1 MIIGTITEI
10 KKHEYRVGLTPDSA
24 KSYISHGHSVIV
36 QKGAGTG
43 SSFSDAEYTAAGCL
57 LVDTAAEVF
66 SIAEMIVKVKE
77 PLEAEYPLIRAGQII
92 YTYLHLAAGR
102 ELTSAMLKS
111 GCIGIAFETIR
122 DRSGGL
128 PCLKPMSQIAGR
140 LSVQE
145 GAKHLEKPF
154 GGRGILLGGIPGV
167 ARGYV
172 VILGAG
178 EVGTNAVKVAIG
190 MGAQVTVLD
199 INMDRLEYL
208 DDLYGE
214 RLTTLYSTPETI
226 RAELLKA
233 DLVIGAV
240 LIPGASAPKLIK
252 SEYLKTMKKGAVIVD
267 VAIDQGGCSE
277 ASRVTYHDDPV
288 FVVDGVVNYCVG
300 NMPGATPITSTL
312 GLSNATLPYG
322 LRLADMGAEAALK
335 TDQGLLAG
343 LNIYKGKLTCKA
355 VADVHGIPYTEA
367 VSLF

>member
-1 MIIGTITEI
+1 MKIGTVTEI

-24 KSYISHGHSVIV
+24 RSYIARGHQVFV
-36 QKGAGTG
+36 QKGAGEG
-43 SSFSDAEYTAAGCL
+43 SSFADGEYAEAGCALVDAAAG
-57 LVDTAAEVF
+57 VF
-66 SIAEMIVKVKE
+66 AVADMIVKVKE
-77 PLEAEYPLIRAGQII
+77 PLEAEYALIREGQII

-102 ELTSAMLKS
+102 NLTEAMLKS

-122 DRSGGL
+122 DRAGGL

-154 GGRGILLGGIPGV
+154 GGRGVLLGGIPGV

-172 VILGAG
+172 VVLGAG
-178 EVGTNAVKVAIG
+178 EVGANAVKIAVG

-199 INMDRLEYL
+199 INTDRLEYL

-214 RLTTLYSTPETI
+214 SLTTLYSTPASI
-226 RAELLKA
+226 RSELAKA

-252 SEYLKTMKKGAVIVD
+252 REYLKTMKAGSVIVD
-267 VAIDQGGCSE
+267 VAIDQGGCGE

-288 FVVDGVVNYCVG
+288 FTVDGVVNYCVG
-300 NMPGATPITSTL
+300 NMPGATPVTSTMGL
-312 GLSNATLPYG
+312 GNATLPYG
-322 LRLADMGAEAALK
+322 LRIADLGPEAAMK
-335 TDQGLLAG
+335 ADPGLLAG
-343 LNIYKGKLTCKA
+343 LNIYKGKIACRA
-355 VADVHGIPYTEA
+355 VAEAHGLPFTDPGT
-367 VSLF
+367 LF